1 MKGFL
6 YYLSVD
12 PQLVVTRGIET
23 YSCIASVALSS
34 CNSNKK
40 GSCY

>member
-6 YYLSVD
+6 YYLS
-12 PQLVVTRGIET
+12 VVTRGIET